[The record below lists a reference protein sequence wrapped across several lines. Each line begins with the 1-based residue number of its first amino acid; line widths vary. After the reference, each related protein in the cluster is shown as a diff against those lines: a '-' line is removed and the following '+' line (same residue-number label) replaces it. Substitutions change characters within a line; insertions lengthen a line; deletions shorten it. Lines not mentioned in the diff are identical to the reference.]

1 MSTKCSPDSFSNV
14 ILAGCHILNS
24 CQKVRIF
31 LARNSQIQDFFLIS
45 NFSKASLT
53 LSETDRTDSE
63 TDPKHSEGSLK
74 HSHILASLITLFQN
88 QLFHTFQPFISE
100 RTIIYKYRN
109 IITYFY
115 DLIVIMT
122 APGNWYWNWPKNCNF
137 FNFLSRDFFLS
148 LNSRDLD
155 KLQYC
160 RVSRLVAVWIFI
172 ILQIY
177 HMCTKVLAFSV
188 DFQDIF
194 SRQN

>member
-1 MSTKCSPDSFSNV
+1 MQTRWFYNMYCKYV
-14 ILAGCHILNS
+14 IVHKMLPWFVLECHFGRLSYFEFLPKKSEDFFGKKIL
-24 CQKVRIF
+24 KFKI
-31 LARNSQIQDFFLIS
+31 FFLIS

-63 TDPKHSEGSLK
+63 TDPEHSEGSLE

-109 IITYFY
+109 IITCFY

-137 FNFLSRDFFLS
+137 FNFLSRDFFLF

-155 KLQYC
+155 
-160 RVSRLVAVWIFI
+160 
-172 ILQIY
+172 
-177 HMCTKVLAFSV
+177 
-188 DFQDIF
+188 
-194 SRQN
+194 